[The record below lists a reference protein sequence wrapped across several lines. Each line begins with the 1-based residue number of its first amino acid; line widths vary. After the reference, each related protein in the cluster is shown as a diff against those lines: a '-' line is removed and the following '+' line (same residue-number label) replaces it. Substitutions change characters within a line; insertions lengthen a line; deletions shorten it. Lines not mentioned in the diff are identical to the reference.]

1 MAGKKLSELTTTTT
15 LADSDLVYV
24 VTGTSTKISKGI
36 TKANLASE
44 ITDALDAQ
52 NVKLTGNQTI
62 GGVKTFSVN
71 TVIDG
76 MYIGAKTGA
85 GLQNTVLGNLAGNA
99 LTTGATSNTLVGY
112 NSGTSITTGSE
123 NTTLGKFAGWG
134 ITTGA
139 GNLILGQSTAAG
151 LTTGNNNTI
160 IGSNIS
166 GLSTT
171 LTNNIILANGTGAI
185 KAQHDGTNWAFA
197 SDLTVTGDVT
207 ATNLSGTNTGD
218 SQTLADGVSD
228 VTATATE
235 LNLLDGLTATT
246 AELNFVSGV
255 TSNVQTQLGTKQN
268 ISEKNAV
275 SGYAGLD
282 GSGKINSSQLPSIAI
297 TDTFVVAS
305 QAAMLALTV
314 EVGDVAVRTDIEK
327 TFILRVDGATVL
339 ANWTELQTPTDAVS
353 SVFGRSGV
361 VTAQSND
368 YTWNQVNKATSSLAD
383 ITTRNFSDLQNK
395 PTTVAGYGI
404 TDVYTETEADAKYL
418 LNTTDTLTG
427 DLTVTGNVGI
437 GTASPAQNFVVA
449 DATLGNGIELVPAG
463 TGTIQAYNRGTSLY
477 NTLNID
483 SLSNRIRSI
492 NETVFNNGAGFPE
505 SMRITSGGNVGIGTV
520 SPSGALHVKSSTAT
534 TTGMV
539 RLQNAMDNNYETLRV
554 ESLGNYDA
562 HIGFLAN
569 GTSAYWWGIGIDYS
583 DSGKFKI
590 SGDNILSV
598 NPRLT
603 IDTSGNVGIG
613 TTSPLNKL
621 VVSGIDTN
629 AELDGTT
636 VTQAALQL
644 SNSDEAYG
652 TFFGTQSSGTG
663 LIQQRRQS
671 SAVYYDLGINPYGGN
686 VGIGTVTPQSKLQVN
701 GGIQMADDTALAS
714 ASKVGTMRYRADANN
729 SYAEM
734 VMQTA
739 AATYAW
745 VVIKTNTW

>member
-85 GLQNTVLGNLAGNA
+85 GIQNTVLGNLAGNA

-246 AELNFVSGV
+246 AELNFVGGV
-255 TSNVQTQLGTKQN
+255 TSNLQTQLGTKQN

-437 GTASPAQNFVVA
+437 GELLSPGGKLEVH
-449 DATLGNGIELVPAG
+449 GI
-463 TGTIQAYNRGTSLY
+463 YLY
-477 NTLNID
+477 NKW
-483 SLSNRIRSI
+483 
-492 NETVFNNGAGFPE
+492 
-505 SMRITSGGNVGIGTV
+505 
-520 SPSGALHVKSSTAT
+520 ALLK
-534 TTGMV
+534 
-539 RLQNAMDNNYETLRV
+539 R
-554 ESLGNYDA
+554 
-562 HIGFLAN
+562 
-569 GTSAYWWGIGIDYS
+569 
-583 DSGKFKI
+583 
-590 SGDNILSV
+590 
-598 NPRLT
+598 T
-603 IDTSGNVGIG
+603 I
-613 TTSPLNKL
+613 
-621 VVSGIDTN
+621 
-629 AELDGTT
+629 
-636 VTQAALQL
+636 
-644 SNSDEAYG
+644 
-652 TFFGTQSSGTG
+652 
-663 LIQQRRQS
+663 
-671 SAVYYDLGINPYGGN
+671 
-686 VGIGTVTPQSKLQVN
+686 
-701 GGIQMADDTALAS
+701 
-714 ASKVGTMRYRADANN
+714 
-729 SYAEM
+729 
-734 VMQTA
+734 
-739 AATYAW
+739 
-745 VVIKTNTW
+745 